1 LRLPAQKGVDR
12 GELVDIFFF
21 LGITLVSLIF
31 ITILRREY
39 EEYAVL
45 LSMIVGTMI
54 VSRLIGRL
62 MDLIGAFTYLA
73 EKAQINAD
81 YLSIIF
87 RVMGVAYV
95 AGFGGEIC
103 RDANEN
109 TLALKLEM
117 AGKIIILFM
126 AVPVMVAILEMVL
139 RIF

>member
-1 LRLPAQKGVDR
+1 L
-12 GELVDIFFF
+12 DILFF
-21 LGITLVSLIF
+21 LGFTLVSLVF

-39 EEYAVL
+39 EEYAIL
-45 LSMIVGTMI
+45 LTIIVGTLI
-54 VSRLIGRL
+54 VLRLIGRL
-62 MDLIGAFTYLA
+62 TELISAFTYLA
-73 EKAQINAD
+73 KKAQINAD
-81 YLSIIF
+81 YLALIF

-95 AGFGGEIC
+95 AGFGGQIC

>member
-1 LRLPAQKGVDR
+1 M
-12 GELVDIFFF
+12 DIFFF
-21 LGITLVSLIF
+21 LGFTLVALIF

-45 LSMIVGTMI
+45 LSTIVGTLI
-54 VSRLIGRL
+54 VLRLIGRL
-62 MDLIGAFTYLA
+62 KELISAFNYLA

-81 YLSIIF
+81 YLVLIF

-95 AGFGGEIC
+95 AGFGGQIC

-109 TLALKLEM
+109 ALALKLEM

-126 AVPVMVAILEMVL
+126 AVPVMVAIMEMVL

>member
-1 LRLPAQKGVDR
+1 
-12 GELVDIFFF
+12 VDIFFF
-21 LGITLVSLIF
+21 LGFTLVALIF

-45 LSMIVGTMI
+45 LSTIVGTLI
-54 VSRLIGRL
+54 VLRLIGRL
-62 MDLIGAFTYLA
+62 KELISAFNYLA

-81 YLSIIF
+81 YLVLIF

-95 AGFGGEIC
+95 AGFGGQIC

-109 TLALKLEM
+109 ALALKLEM

-126 AVPVMVAILEMVL
+126 AVPVMVAIMEMVL

>member
-1 LRLPAQKGVDR
+1 M
-12 GELVDIFFF
+12 DILFF
-21 LGITLVSLIF
+21 LGFTLVSLVF

-39 EEYAVL
+39 EEYAIL
-45 LSMIVGTMI
+45 LTIIVGTLI
-54 VSRLIGRL
+54 VLRLIGRL
-62 MDLIGAFTYLA
+62 TELISAFTYLA
-73 EKAQINAD
+73 KKAQINAD
-81 YLSIIF
+81 YLALIF

-95 AGFGGEIC
+95 AGFGGQIC

>member
-1 LRLPAQKGVDR
+1 
-12 GELVDIFFF
+12 VDILFF
-21 LGITLVSLIF
+21 LGFTLVSLVF

-39 EEYAVL
+39 EEYAIL
-45 LSMIVGTMI
+45 LTIIVGTLI
-54 VSRLIGRL
+54 VLRLIGRL
-62 MDLIGAFTYLA
+62 TELISAFTYLA
-73 EKAQINAD
+73 KKAQINAD
-81 YLSIIF
+81 YLALIF

-95 AGFGGEIC
+95 AGFGGQIC